1 MLSLIA
7 KFFTRPPAPPAAKP
21 GAAPTRKS
29 AARLADEQNILAA
42 RRTILANMARID
54 KAPGAKE
61 QVVALIDKDTDRAGA
76 VVRKILLGE
85 GPK

>member
-1 MLSLIA
+1 MISLFT
-7 KFFTRPPAPPAAKP
+7 KFFTRPPAVPGTKP
-21 GAAPTRKS
+21 GAAPARKS

-42 RRTILANMARID
+42 RRKILANMARIE

-61 QVVALIDKDTDRAGA
+61 KVMALIDKDTDRASE